1 MMVYK
6 IKTDGNS
13 QSIIEFIKFCI
24 VGVIATG
31 IDAALFYAG
40 KTVLPYQ
47 IALVIGYLTGLTVNY
62 YLTTKWTFKVKQTWG
77 NLIGIIVVHI
87 VNLFVVR
94 MGLMYVF
101 VQMIGLSSNI
111 AYIPM
116 LVISVIFSFIAIKII
131 IHRVTRW
138 RN

>member
-1 MMVYK
+1 MTFK
-6 IKTDGNS
+6 IKPNS
-13 QSIIEFIKFCI
+13 DSRGLMEFVRFCI

-31 IDAALFYAG
+31 IDAALFYAC

-47 IALVIGYLTGLTVNY
+47 IALAIGYMTSLIVNY

-77 NLIGIIVVHI
+77 NLIGIIAVHL

-101 VQMIGLSSNI
+101 VQMMGMSSDI
-111 AYIPM
+111 AYVPT
-116 LVISVIFSFIAIKII
+116 LCISVVFSFIAIKLI
-131 IHRVTRW
+131 IHKV
-138 RN
+138 